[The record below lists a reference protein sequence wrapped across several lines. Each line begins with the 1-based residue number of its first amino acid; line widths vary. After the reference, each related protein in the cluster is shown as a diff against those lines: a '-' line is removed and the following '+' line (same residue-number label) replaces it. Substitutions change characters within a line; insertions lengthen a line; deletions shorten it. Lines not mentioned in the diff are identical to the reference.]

1 MHLYVYTYAS
11 LDNSM
16 LTSQIRACKL
26 FACRY
31 PYRRCQGATKLDHMV
46 IGALE
51 EASYGMVKN
60 AHTYVSFIYI
70 HTYTQTLL
78 INLHMCVYIHRSDLL
93 LRHAVKL
100 IKCPSRFGVEL
111 NRQ

>member
-60 AHTYVSFIYI
+60 AHTYVSYIYTHI
-70 HTYTQTLL
+70 YADLAYQPSYVCIYT
-78 INLHMCVYIHRSDLL
+78 
-93 LRHAVKL
+93 
-100 IKCPSRFGVEL
+100 
-111 NRQ
+111 